1 MKIFVDL
8 DNTLC
13 HTDNSHDY
21 YKSTP
26 YMFAINEV
34 NKLYDQR
41 HIITIYTARGSSSGI
56 NWSDLTKSQ
65 LKEWG
70 VKYHTLI
77 DKGKPSWDLLIDDK
91 VLNAND
97 WHKKINPKVG
107 FVASCFDLLHPGHMI
122 MLKDAKSKCDYL
134 IAALQT
140 DATIDR
146 PYKNRPIQTLEERLI
161 ILEGNKYIDEIRV
174 YNTELDLENMIR
186 KINPYIRVI
195 GSDWKNKEYTAK
207 GLSQVEYFHERN
219 HNWSS
224 TELKNRI
231 LNIFKHDNIKNTT

>member
-97 WHKKINPKVG
+97 WHKKINPKVITSG
-107 FVASCFDLLHPGHMI
+107 TYDNV
-122 MLKDAKSKCDYL
+122 
-134 IAALQT
+134 
-140 DATIDR
+140 
-146 PYKNRPIQTLEERLI
+146 
-161 ILEGNKYIDEIRV
+161 
-174 YNTELDLENMIR
+174 
-186 KINPYIRVI
+186 
-195 GSDWKNKEYTAK
+195 K
-207 GLSQVEYFHERN
+207 GC
-219 HNWSS
+219 
-224 TELKNRI
+224 
-231 LNIFKHDNIKNTT
+231 